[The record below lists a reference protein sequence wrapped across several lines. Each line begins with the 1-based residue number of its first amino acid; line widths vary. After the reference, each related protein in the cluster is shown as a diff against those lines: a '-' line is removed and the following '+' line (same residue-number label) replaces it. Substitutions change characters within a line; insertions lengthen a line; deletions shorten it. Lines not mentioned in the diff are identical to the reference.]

1 MGMTV
6 VGIDHLHF
14 YVKDVRAWSRWFQ
27 EVWAFHLRGERQ
39 TTDTLSHWLHH
50 RSIHLVLSQALN
62 TTSVVATYLR
72 DHPPGLVDV
81 ALRVTAAA
89 KIYADLLQQNQSV
102 TWRYQSGTLQHLQ
115 LRLPFAQSDQAPL
128 GFHHS
133 LIERHG
139 ERTPILPGFTLA
151 EPMDPSLELNHS
163 PSFTH
168 IDHVVLNVP
177 SSQLHPVSTW
187 YQEILH
193 WEPRFRY
200 QVSTSRSGL
209 NSTVLC
215 PASSALQLAINEPVG
230 SDSQIAEF
238 IEANG
243 GPGIQHV
250 ALHTSQIGE
259 TVAHL
264 RQQGVA
270 FLPVPSTY
278 YASLAHLPRGLTSAD
293 LTRLQLLVDQP
304 DPRSPDQELLQTFT
318 QPLFPEPTFFFEVI
332 QRNHNATGF
341 GERNFQAL
349 FEAVERQQQ
358 ERTRQ
363 V

>member
-1 MGMTV
+1 MTI

-39 TTDTLSHWLHH
+39 TADTLSHWLQH

-62 TTSVVATYLR
+62 NKGVVATYLE
-72 DHPPGLVDV
+72 DHPQGLVDV
-81 ALRVTAAA
+81 ALQVAAA
-89 KIYADLLQQNQSV
+89 VKIYSYLWQHNQTV
-102 TWRYQSGTLQHLQ
+102 TWLYASETLQHLQ
-115 LRLPFAQSDQAPL
+115 LRLPFAQSEQAPL

-139 ERTPILPGFTLA
+139 EKTPILPGFTLA
-151 EPMDPSLELNHS
+151 ENMDPLVESTAL

-187 YQEILH
+187 YQKILH

-200 QVSTSRSGL
+200 QVSTARSGL

-230 SDSQIAEF
+230 SNSQIEEF
-238 IEANG
+238 IQANG

-250 ALHTSQIGE
+250 ALHTAQIGG

-264 RQQGVA
+264 RQRGVA
-270 FLPVPSTY
+270 FLTVPSTY
-278 YASLAHLPRGLTSAD
+278 YASLAHLPKGFTSTD
-293 LTRLQLLVDQP
+293 LASLQLLVDQP
-304 DPRSPDQELLQTFT
+304 DPLFPDQELLQTFT

-332 QRNHNATGF
+332 QRNHNARGF

-358 ERTRQ
+358 ERTSQ
-363 V
+363 I

>member
-1 MGMTV
+1 MTV

-14 YVKDVRAWSRWFQ
+14 YVRDVRAWSRWFQ

-39 TTDTLSHWLHH
+39 TTDTLSHWLQH

-62 TTSVVATYLR
+62 NQGVVAAYLR

-81 ALRVTAAA
+81 ALRVPAAA
-89 KIYADLLQQNQSV
+89 TIYSYLLQHNQTV
-102 TWRYQSGTLQHLQ
+102 SGLYESETLQHLQ
-115 LRLPFAQSDQAPL
+115 LRLPFAQSKQAPL

-133 LIERHG
+133 LIERQG
-139 ERTPILPGFTLA
+139 EGTPILPGFRLA
-151 EPMDPSLELNHS
+151 EPTDPSAELPHA

-187 YQEILH
+187 YQEILQ

-200 QVSTSRSGL
+200 QVATSRSGL

-250 ALHTSQIGE
+250 ALHTSQIGG

-278 YASLAHLPRGLTSAD
+278 YTSLTPLPQGLTPTELAH
-293 LTRLQLLVDQP
+293 LQLLVDQP
-304 DPRSPDQELLQTFT
+304 DPRFPEQELLQTFT

-332 QRNHNATGF
+332 QRNHNARGF

-358 ERTRQ
+358 VRTSQ
-363 V
+363 IQF